1 MHDLIV
7 SDDHVTDCIGVY
19 VMLFVMI
26 CVLSIFTV
34 YTHNGYTCVG
44 CVNGNLCIH
53 TGYRMS
59 VS

>member
-7 SDDHVTDCIGVY
+7 SDDHVMDCIGVY

-34 YTHNGYTCVG
+34 YTHNGYTCAG
-44 CVNGNLCIH
+44 CVNGIYVYILVIE
-53 TGYRMS
+53 
-59 VS
+59 